1 MRFEVGTGVWVD
13 FGVIVLY
20 LFVCLFF
27 FVVCHNVYHL
37 LILFFCLYYFKT
49 LNNHII
55 IVQTVNM
62 KSGFVCHYIILCTHI
77 IIVIL
82 QQQRTHSI
90 TTLVQLRSDI

>member
-1 MRFEVGTGVWVD
+1 MGGLWC
-13 FGVIVLY
+13 Y
-20 LFVCLFF
+20 CALFICLFF
-27 FVVCHNVYHL
+27 CCMSQCLSLIL

-77 IIVIL
+77 IIIIL

-90 TTLVQLRSDI
+90 TTLVQLRSDM